1 MPTIQAPTATSTS
14 ATAPL
19 VDTGDDAVLPPY
31 FPLKLRKCAEVADTF
46 FACFEKESFP
56 NGDPAVAR
64 KAVGRCTES
73 LTAYKNCME
82 KFVGPRA
89 ERR

>member
-1 MPTIQAPTATSTS
+1 MAALQKQPVSAVAASSEEST
-14 ATAPL
+14 
-19 VDTGDDAVLPPY
+19 LPPY
-31 FPLKLRKCAEVADTF
+31 FPLKLRKCAKVADTF

-56 NGDPAVAR
+56 NGDPAVGR
-64 KAVGRCTES
+64 KAVSTCSEP
-73 LTAYKNCME
+73 LAAYKACME

>member
-1 MPTIQAPTATSTS
+1 MPSLTTPTT
-14 ATAPL
+14 TAPSSPSAAA
-19 VDTGDDAVLPPY
+19 DDLLPPY
-31 FPLKLRKCAEVADTF
+31 FPLKLRKCIDVADTF

-56 NGDPAVAR
+56 NGDPNVAR
-64 KAVGRCTES
+64 EAVRKCAVP
-73 LTAYKNCME
+73 LDAYKACME

>member
-1 MPTIQAPTATSTS
+1 MPALQQPPAPAVAASS
-14 ATAPL
+14 E
-19 VDTGDDAVLPPY
+19 DTTLPPY
-31 FPLKLRKCAEVADTF
+31 FPLKLRKCAQVADTF

-56 NGDPAVAR
+56 NGDPAVGR
-64 KAVGRCTES
+64 KAVATCAEP
-73 LTAYKNCME
+73 LAAYKACME